1 LHSAWRSPKIP
12 EVRRLSRGLRGVGGL
27 LVATALVAATST
39 TPAHAAPRGRGAASP
54 TRARPLLR
62 SSTTKP
68 PQRPAPRVAEPRTPP
83 KDPNDPH
90 EKRIA
95 ELRDAL
101 HGVMHE
107 RPLSATRMGVEVMRA
122 SDGEVLFSHNV
133 DARFNPASNTKMLTT
148 AAAMAYLGPDWRYR
162 TSLYGPPAD
171 SDGVVH
177 GDVVLRGSGD
187 PSLTATD
194 LGDLA
199 RDLARSG
206 VTKIEGDLYAESGDQ
221 ALILHRNTYAV
232 HVRPTSAGARAQAW
246 VEPRSELFVV
256 DNQAQTV
263 NGKKSRLRIDAYRKD
278 THLVVTIRGRIAES
292 RGEYVDARRLAD
304 GALYAGW
311 TLRDALADFGVE
323 VTGDVKTGELPV
335 RTVLAMHRSAPLSD
349 VCRISNKPSNNFVAE
364 AIYRTLGGEVYGG
377 PGTTEKGTRAIREF
391 MSSLGVDNNRYT
403 IINGSGLTHENRLTA
418 ADLTQVL
425 RAIYFDVAIA
435 PEFLTSLAI
444 AGIDGTIRNR
454 FQGTEAV
461 GLVRAK
467 TGTLSG
473 VSALSGYVGDKD
485 DVLVFT
491 IFVEGFRH
499 KRTNE
504 VRRAQVRMVQ
514 AMLRYLHAEA
524 PRRDGPPPVVE
535 PSDDSESDGD
545 PSL

>member
-1 LHSAWRSPKIP
+1 LRSARCSPKILD
-12 EVRRLSRGLRGVGGL
+12 VIRLRRPFGAPL
-27 LVATALVAATST
+27 LAVLIAATT
-39 TPAHAAPRGRGAASP
+39 TMPTAEAAPRRVASP
-54 TRARPLLR
+54 ARARPLLR
-62 SSTTKP
+62 SSTP
-68 PQRPAPRVAEPRTPP
+68 SARPKARAAEPVRTPI
-83 KDPNDPH
+83 KDPNDPD

-95 ELRDAL
+95 ELRDSLLA
-101 HGVMHE
+101 VMRD
-107 RPLSATRMGVEVMRA
+107 RPLSSTRLGVEVMRA
-122 SDGEVLFSHNV
+122 SDGEVLFSHNA

-148 AAAMAYLGPDWRYR
+148 AAAMAFLGPDWRYR
-162 TSLYGPPAD
+162 TTLSGPAPD

-199 RDLARSG
+199 RDLARNG
-206 VTKIEGDLYAESGDQ
+206 VTKIDGNLYAEPGDG

-232 HVRPTSAGARAQAW
+232 HVRSTSPGQRAQVW
-246 VEPRSELFVV
+246 VEPRSALFVV

-263 NGKKSRLRIDAYRKD
+263 KGKRSRLKIDAYRKD
-278 THLVVTIRGRIAES
+278 DHLVVTVRGRIAET
-292 RGEYVDARRLAD
+292 RGEYVDARRLGD

-311 TLRDALADFGVE
+311 TLREALSDFGVE
-323 VTGDVKTGELPV
+323 LTGEVKTGTLP
-335 RTVLAMHRSAPLSD
+335 THNVLAIHRSAPLSD

-364 AIYRTLGGEVYGG
+364 AIYRTLGGELYGG

-391 MSSLGVDNNRYT
+391 MSAFGVDHSRYT

-418 ADLTQVL
+418 ADLTQIL
-425 RAIYFDVAIA
+425 RSIYFDVAIA

-514 AMLRYLHAEA
+514 AMLRYLHAEV
-524 PRRDGPPPVVE
+524 PRRDGPPTTIE
-535 PSDDSESDGD
+535 PTDDSEADGD

>member
-1 LHSAWRSPKIP
+1 ML
-12 EVRRLSRGLRGVGGL
+12 V
-27 LVATALVAATST
+27 VATALALTSGLT
-39 TPAHAAPRGRGAASP
+39 SGLSLPRAEAAPRAAARGAATT
-54 TRARPLLR
+54 TRARPLIR

-68 PQRPAPRVAEPRTPP
+68 PQRPAPRVAEPARTPP
-83 KDPNDPH
+83 KEPNDPH
-90 EKRIA
+90 EKRVA

-101 HGVMHE
+101 HAVMRD
-107 RPLSATRMGVEVMRA
+107 RPLSSTRLGIEVMRA
-122 SDGEVLFSHNV
+122 SDGEVLFSHNA

-148 AAAMAYLGPDWRYR
+148 AAAMAFLGPDWRYR
-162 TSLYGPPAD
+162 TTLHGPPAD
-171 SDGVVH
+171 ADGVVH

-194 LGDLA
+194 LGELA
-199 RDLARSG
+199 RDLARNG
-206 VTKIEGDLYAESGDQ
+206 VTKIDGDLYAEPGEQ

-232 HVRPTSAGARAQAW
+232 HLRPTSIGQRAQAW
-246 VEPRSELFVV
+246 VEPRSALFVV

-263 NGKKSRLRIDAYRKD
+263 KGKKSRLRIDAYRKD
-278 THLVVTIRGRIAES
+278 SHIVVTVRGRIAES

-311 TLRDALADFGVE
+311 ILREALADFGVE
-323 VTGDVKTGELPV
+323 LTGEVKTGALPV
-335 RTVLAMHRSAPLSD
+335 RTVLAVHRSAPLSD

-364 AIYRTLGGEVYGG
+364 AIYRTLGGELYGG

-418 ADLTQVL
+418 ADLTRVL
-425 RAIYFDVAIA
+425 RAIYYDVAIA
-435 PEFLTSLAI
+435 PEFLTSLAV

-524 PRRDGPPPVVE
+524 PRRDGPPSLVE
-535 PSDDSESDGD
+535 PIDDSEADGD